1 MKIMNF
7 KGFSLVGVKKILYT
21 AERVKTQYIQ
31 KGPGVVITSGLFLFL
46 IFS

>member
-1 MKIMNF
+1 MNF

-31 KGPGVVITSGLFLFL
+31 KGPSVVMILGLFLFL